1 MNDNF
6 NTRMVLTTAVFAAV
20 AALLVGPASAFVTD
34 DGGGGGSGT
43 SVTAQPTVQP
53 GTIPY
58 LSHGTGVDQ
67 SQFAGQPDSTA
78 ALRVDALDPA
88 IATAIATREA
98 VRTSERSERRHVA
111 TGDGLDPAIR
121 TAIAAE
127 ASAKQAAQ
135 SSATSGPIPYLSHGI
150 GVDQSLFQGEQ
161 QQSLGLTGDSP
172 ITRVVGQEPAGLT
185 GDSPR
190 TRGQVFQ
197 DNATFAS
204 NGDADVNWTWV
215 GFGAGMAALLAAAMG
230 ALYLS
235 ARHRDRVALP

>member
-6 NTRMVLTTAVFAAV
+6 NTRMILTTAVFAAV
-20 AALLVGPASAFVTD
+20 AALLVGPASAQAID
-34 DGGGGGSGT
+34 EGWDGGRT
-43 SVTAQPTVQP
+43 SVTAPPTIQP

-58 LSHGTGVDQ
+58 LSHGIGVDE
-67 SQFAGQPDSTA
+67 SQFSGTPE
-78 ALRVDALDPA
+78 RLDPSIRAA
-88 IATAIATREA
+88 ILARE
-98 VRTSERSERRHVA
+98 SERNVERA
-111 TGDGLDPAIR
+111 LT
-121 TAIAAE
+121 E
-127 ASAKQAAQ
+127 K
-135 SSATSGPIPYLSHGI
+135 GPIPY
-150 GVDQSLFQGEQ
+150 QFQGE

-172 ITRVVGQEPAGLT
+172 ITRIVGQEPAGLT

-197 DNATFAS
+197 ANASLAS
-204 NGDADVNWTWV
+204 NGDTDINWTWV